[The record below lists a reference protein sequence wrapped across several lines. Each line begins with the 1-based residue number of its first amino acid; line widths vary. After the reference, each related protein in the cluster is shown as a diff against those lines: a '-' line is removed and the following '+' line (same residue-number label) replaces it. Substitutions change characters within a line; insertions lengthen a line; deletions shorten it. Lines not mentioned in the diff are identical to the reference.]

1 MKLSI
6 KRTCAVLLGLSA
18 LAATS
23 CKEDILNIT
32 PLANNTANDFYQDEN
47 QVNQGV
53 MAIYNATLSLPQS
66 SNTNMSEVRSD
77 NILVAALNVQRDY
90 NDISNFLVT
99 SQLGQIQTTWTDLY
113 GIVYRSNILLEKIQ
127 PFQFARVP
135 QFQGE
140 ARFLRAL
147 AYFNLV
153 RYFGAVPLTDKVV
166 SIAEAKVI
174 PRTPVA
180 DVYSFIVEDLK
191 YAAENLPVTYAADN
205 KGRATKWAAKA
216 LLGRV
221 YLTMYGY
228 PLKQADKLALA
239 KKELGDVMAQEGVA
253 GAVAANYA
261 DIFKTVNDNKY
272 SVFEIQYISGGAGLG
287 STVPWDQAFQF
298 PSQWAAYQPSGLDA
312 QVAPDLLGAGWP
324 NMDTRKAATLDS
336 GYVDT
341 KTNFKSGRIQFTK
354 FLEKGTTA
362 PANNR
367 DYPNNFPIIRF
378 EDVLLMYAEVLN
390 EEASTPPAQAIA
402 ILNRIRTRAGV
413 PDVQPATK
421 EEFRLA
427 MERER
432 RWEFA
437 AEGLRWH
444 DLVRTE
450 RAIPVMN
457 KFATD
462 NAIKLSRPI
471 NETDLIFPIPLNEL
485 RINPGFWQQN
495 TGYN

>member
-1 MKLSI
+1 MKAI
-6 KRTCAVLLGLSA
+6 ITRTCAVLLGLSA
-18 LAATS
+18 LAVTS
-23 CKEDILNIT
+23 CKEDMLNIS
-32 PLANNTANDFYQDEN
+32 PLTNNTSNDYYKDET

-53 MAIYNATLSLPQS
+53 MAIYNGTLSVPQN
-66 SNTNMSEVRSD
+66 SNTNLSEIRSD
-77 NILVAALNVQRDY
+77 NIYVAALNVQRDY

-99 SQLGQIQTTWTDLY
+99 SQLGQIQATWTDLY
-113 GIVYRSNILLEKIQ
+113 EIVYRANILLEKIQ
-127 PFQFARVP
+127 PFTFARVP

-147 AYFNLV
+147 AYFDLV
-153 RYFGAVPLTDKVV
+153 RYFGPVPLTDKVL
-166 SIAEAKVI
+166 SIADAKTI

-180 DVYSFIVEDLK
+180 DVYNFIVDDLK
-191 YAAENLPVTYAADN
+191 YAAENLPETYAAAD

-228 PLKQADKLALA
+228 PLKQTDKLALA
-239 KKELGDVMAQEGVA
+239 KKELGDVVAKEGVA

-261 DIFKTVNDNKY
+261 DIFKTANDNKY
-272 SVFEIQYISGGAGLG
+272 SVFEIQYVSGGLGLG

-312 QVAPDLLGAGWP
+312 QVAPDLLGDGWP
-324 NMDTRKAATLDS
+324 KMDKRKAATLDS

-390 EEASTPPAQAIA
+390 EEAGSPPAQAVA
-402 ILNRIRTRAGV
+402 ILNRIRKRAGV
-413 PDVQPATK
+413 PDVKPATK
-421 EEFRLA
+421 EDFRLA

-444 DLVRTE
+444 DLVRTG

-462 NAIKLSRPI
+462 NNIKLARPI
-471 NETDLIFPIPLNEL
+471 NETDLIYPIPLNEL
-485 RINPGFWQQN
+485 RINPGFWEQN
-495 TGYN
+495 PGYN